1 MRVRIVRK
9 PPARYSSG
17 VDVEFLAVG
26 RVYNLES
33 SLAAALMLDG
43 YAESYDTLTPAE
55 KRERAGEVA
64 HQAWTAA
71 DHAQR
76 WSVPPRKKKKG

>member
-9 PPARYSSG
+9 PPAYYTSG
-17 VDVEFLAVG
+17 VAADLLAVG

-33 SLAAALMLDG
+33 SLASALMVDG
-43 YAESYDTLTPAE
+43 YAEAYDTLTAAE
-55 KRERAGEVA
+55 KRERAGESA
-64 HQAWTAA
+64 HHAWTAA

-76 WSVPPRKKKKG
+76 WSVPPRKKRR